1 LPELNNEEH
10 AEKLFVLTKERNAKN
25 TEMKIE
31 GSIYVDEVS
40 ENLVKNISR
49 FARASISPVA
59 SFWGGI
65 IA

>member
-1 LPELNNEEH
+1 
-10 AEKLFVLTKERNAKN
+10 
-25 TEMKIE
+25 MKIE

-40 ENLVKNISR
+40 ENLVKNIAR
-49 FARASISPVA
+49 YARANISPVA